1 MKCIEYLLYFYIMKG
16 GTGVFI
22 SGNVTPGTILAI
34 FPGVVHLPEY
44 TTKKN
49 YVESLMPDDN
59 FFLMK
64 RYLRVIFIFV

>member
-1 MKCIEYLLYFYIMKG
+1 M
-16 GTGVFI
+16 FI

-34 FPGVVHLPEY
+34 FPGKVHLPEY

-49 YVESLMPDDN
+49 YIDTLLPDEH

-64 RYLRVIFIFV
+64 RYEYRDISQECNRIQ